1 MERRCVPR
9 ALPRA
14 IHASLRSPP
23 PTPRIQPATASG
35 VLAAHHHP
43 HTGAD
48 THTWHT
54 SLNTLGYSSV
64 VHGAARATFL
74 FIRPPSPRRARHA
87 VPRPRLRLARGE
99 RFTVTLR
106 APPSAGLMLRCPPWP
121 SLPRAARPEK
131 HLICAPALP
140 GASRHLHLPPATT
153 PRLEL
158 VEGTVRQR
166 LTGSADAGSAAGAS
180 IVRLSLSKLKRPN
193 RWF

>member
-1 MERRCVPR
+1 MCSPCFAPGNSRVAPLAAPDAPDSTRHCVRGPRRP
-9 ALPRA
+9 
-14 IHASLRSPP
+14 SPP
-23 PTPRIQPATASG
+23 AHGRRHTY
-35 VLAAHHHP
+35 LAHQR
-43 HTGAD
+43 D
-48 THTWHT
+48 
-54 SLNTLGYSSV
+54 LNTLGYSSV

-121 SLPRAARPEK
+121 SLPRAARPEI

-180 IVRLSLSKLKRPN
+180 IVRISLSKLKRPN